1 MAHRSGWLF
10 PLMVVAAGSV
20 TAFGCIG
27 LAAITGHLPLTRG
40 GMNPLGEYPAAPAAS
55 IEQTV
60 TPQPQTAAQPLAVV
74 VVEGAGP
81 ATKPIP
87 FQPGK
92 AVGPRKG
99 SSEQAEQTLN

>member
-1 MAHRSGWLF
+1 MAQRSGWLF

-40 GMNPLGEYPAAPAAS
+40 GMNPLGDYPAAPAAI

-60 TPQPQTAAQPLAVV
+60 TPQPTDAQPVAVV
-74 VVEGAGP
+74 VVDGP
-81 ATKPIP
+81 SQGTKPIA

-92 AVGPRKG
+92 AVGTRKR
-99 SSEQAEQTLN
+99 SSERTLN

>member
-1 MAHRSGWLF
+1 MAQRSGWLF

-40 GMNPLGEYPAAPAAS
+40 GMNPLGDYPAAPSAI

-60 TPQPQTAAQPLAVV
+60 TPQPSNSQPVAVV
-74 VVEGAGP
+74 VVDGP
-81 ATKPIP
+81 SAATKPIG

-92 AVGPRKG
+92 AIGARKRT
-99 SSEQAEQTLN
+99 SEQTLN

>member
-40 GMNPLGEYPAAPAAS
+40 GMNPLGDYPAAPAAS

-60 TPQPQTAAQPLAVV
+60 TPQPQTTAQPVAVV
-74 VVEGAGP
+74 VVEGSNEVA
-81 ATKPIP
+81 KPIA

-92 AVGPRKG
+92 AIGARKR
-99 SSEQAEQTLN
+99 SSERTLN

>member
-1 MAHRSGWLF
+1 MAQRSGWLF

-40 GMNPLGEYPAAPAAS
+40 GMNPLGDYPAAPAAI

-60 TPQPQTAAQPLAVV
+60 TPQPQTNSQPVAVV
-74 VVEGAGP
+74 VVDGP
-81 ATKPIP
+81 GEATKPI
-87 FQPGK
+87 GK
-92 AVGPRKG
+92 AVGVRKRT
-99 SSEQAEQTLN
+99 SERTLN

>member
-1 MAHRSGWLF
+1 MGRRSSWLF

-27 LAAITGHLPLTRG
+27 LAAITGHLALTRSG
-40 GMNPLGEYPAAPAAS
+40 VNPLGDYPTAPAAS

-60 TPQPQTAAQPLAVV
+60 TPQPQPATHPVAVV
-74 VVEGAGP
+74 VVDGP
-81 ATKPIP
+81 SEATKPAA

-92 AVGPRKG
+92 PTAARKR
-99 SSEQAEQTLN
+99 SSERTLN

>member
-27 LAAITGHLPLTRG
+27 LAAITGHLPLTRSG
-40 GMNPLGEYPAAPAAS
+40 VTPLGDYPVAPGAS

-60 TPQPQTAAQPLAVV
+60 TPPPQAAPEPVAVV
-74 VVEGAGP
+74 VVDGP
-81 ATKPIP
+81 NEAAKPV
-87 FQPGK
+87 QPGK
-92 AVGPRKG
+92 AVGARKR
-99 SSEQAEQTLN
+99 SSEGTLN

>member
-1 MAHRSGWLF
+1 MAQRSGWLF

-40 GMNPLGEYPAAPAAS
+40 GMNPLGDYPAAPAAI

-60 TPQPQTAAQPLAVV
+60 TPQPQTNSQPVAVV
-74 VVEGAGP
+74 VVDGP
-81 ATKPIP
+81 GEATKPIA

-92 AVGPRKG
+92 AVGARKKT
-99 SSEQAEQTLN
+99 SEQTLN

>member
-40 GMNPLGEYPAAPAAS
+40 GVSPLGDYPAAPEAS
-55 IEQTV
+55 IEQVV
-60 TPQPQTAAQPLAVV
+60 TPPQAAAEPVAVV
-74 VVEGAGP
+74 VVDGP
-81 ATKPIP
+81 TEAIKPI
-87 FQPGK
+87 QPGK
-92 AVGPRKG
+92 AAGVRKRFP
-99 SSEQAEQTLN
+99 EQTLN

>member
-1 MAHRSGWLF
+1 MAQRSGWLF

-40 GMNPLGEYPAAPAAS
+40 GMNPLSDYPAAPAAI

-60 TPQPQTAAQPLAVV
+60 TPQPQTNSQPVAVV
-74 VVEGAGP
+74 VVDGP
-81 ATKPIP
+81 GEATKPIA

-92 AVGPRKG
+92 VVGARKKT
-99 SSEQAEQTLN
+99 SEQTLN